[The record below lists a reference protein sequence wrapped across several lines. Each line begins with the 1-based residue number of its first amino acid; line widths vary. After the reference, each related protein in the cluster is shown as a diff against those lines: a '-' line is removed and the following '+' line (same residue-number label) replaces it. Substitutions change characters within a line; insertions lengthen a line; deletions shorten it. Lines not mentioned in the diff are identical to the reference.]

1 MEQSRFDI
9 LADINLKL
17 IQEEGNW
24 FTYYRF
30 INENGEELDD
40 QNSGIQSN
48 ELVEYMHGICD
59 LITYPSNGGDICRI
73 TKNGFDILEKGGW
86 LKYLENQVM
95 LQSEI
100 LKKENKKQK
109 LKDKIDA
116 LTIENLEYQ
125 NSKIDLENQ
134 IQLLTRDNLRL
145 TNWDIRFRWLI
156 AIGSFIIGLI
166 SSYFISNT

>member
-1 MEQSRFDI
+1 MKHSKFDI

-24 FTYYRF
+24 FVYYRF

-40 QNSGIQSN
+40 HHSDIQSK
-48 ELVEYMHGICD
+48 ELVEYMHEKCD
-59 LITYPSNGGDICRI
+59 LITYPSDGGDICRI

-86 LKYLENQVM
+86 LKQLENQAM
-95 LQSEI
+95 LQSDI
-100 LKKENKKQK
+100 IKKENKKQE
-109 LKDKIDA
+109 LKDTIDD
-116 LTIENLEYQ
+116 LTIVNLEYQ

-145 TNWDIRFRWLI
+145 SNWDIRFRWLI

-166 SSYFISNT
+166 FSYFISV